1 MPNEKNQGEGDRE
14 SARRYNA
21 NVAEHIESGKSE
33 EAAERARRD
42 LEGPEA
48 EELTRAEQE
57 GKKRIAEEDPEVTGE
72 AGHSGEETTV
82 DDETHSKR

>member
-1 MPNEKNQGEGDRE
+1 MPKDKNQGEGDRE

-21 NVAEHIESGKSE
+21 NAKEHAGSGRSE
-33 EAAERARRD
+33 QAAEQARRD
-42 LEGPEA
+42 IEGPEA
-48 EELTRAEQE
+48 EELSRAEQE

-82 DDETHSKR
+82 DEETHSKR